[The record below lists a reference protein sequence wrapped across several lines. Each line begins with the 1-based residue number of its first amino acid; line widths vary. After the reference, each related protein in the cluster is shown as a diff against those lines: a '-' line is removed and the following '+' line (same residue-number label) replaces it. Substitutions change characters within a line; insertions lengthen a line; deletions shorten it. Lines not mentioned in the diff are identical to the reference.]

1 MANHAGYLAFQTA
14 TAVHR
19 KWGFRTFLLT
29 CLSFLGGFALSVA
42 EKETT
47 QIGDRKV
54 GRLLLVASIG
64 LALLGAFHI
73 QAVLQLATRFIYTPE
88 SCALNHIA

>member
-1 MANHAGYLAFQTA
+1 MSNHAGYLAFQTA
-14 TAVHR
+14 TALHR

-47 QIGDRKV
+47 GDRKV

-73 QAVLQLATRFIYTPE
+73 QTVLTLATKFIYTPE